1 LDHSEAPGGSSDF
14 QQELLVLRQ
23 DPQVRRL
30 AWQLVGDLDLVEDL
44 NQTVCCRLA
53 ALEYPGR
60 IENIRAYYFRVLRN
74 EATKLYA
81 LRREIPFEDVDD
93 TLVPAQPLD
102 EKVCNSLHAQIWL
115 DRLAARRDHLLV
127 GIPARS
133 DDPVRYKILIFNTAD
148 QVLRDGINGEASE
161 ADSNDAW
168 RAAYPEYFAQ
178 PGVSADLLHQR
189 FRRARLD
196 ARALLQ
202 KVVNRDELT

>member
-1 LDHSEAPGGSSDF
+1 LDSNDAPGGSSDF
-14 QQELLVLRQ
+14 QQELLALRQ
-23 DPQVRRL
+23 DPQVRWRAWRL
-30 AWQLVGDLDLVEDL
+30 AGDLDLAEDL
-44 NQTVCCRLA
+44 IQSVCCLLI
-53 ALEYPGR
+53 ALKHPER
-60 IENIRAYYFRVLRN
+60 IEDLRAYYFRVLHN
-74 EATKLYA
+74 EATKLYV
-81 LRREIPFEDVDD
+81 LRQEIPFEDVDD
-93 TLVPAQPLD
+93 PPVPAQPLD

-115 DRLAARRDHLLV
+115 NRLAVWRDRLLV

-133 DDPVRYKILIFNTAD
+133 DDPVRYKILIFNTAN
-148 QVLRDGINGEASE
+148 QVLRDGINGELSE

-178 PGVSADLLHQR
+178 PCVSADLLHQR